1 MEKSEKKN
9 GFVGKLLILSATIVW
24 GSSFVILK
32 DTLNDF
38 GDGHFTFFILAC
50 RFLIACMIF
59 LAFSVK
65 RFNKFNKK
73 ILVHG
78 IILGIILFFAYAI
91 QTVALHYTTP
101 SKNAFLTET
110 YCILVPFMMWVFF
123 KKKIGLKNF
132 ITAVIC
138 LAGVVI
144 IAFFGRNDS
153 APNELLGDGLTV
165 LCGVFYALQ
174 MIFISQFKEDDS
186 LLLLIVE
193 MAVVMVLC
201 FGTSAIIEFPKYS
214 SSLSFNFEC
223 GWRIVYLG
231 VFATAYAQFAQLHG
245 QKYTTTTTTSLI
257 LCFEGVFSV
266 LFEFIFGYNNLNAYI
281 ITGFVLILSTLVINE
296 IDFAAIRNSLKSK
309 KEAQLVNGS
318 NKSTI
323 KGDNDEKITR

>member
-9 GFVGKLLILSATIVW
+9 GFIGKLLILSATIVW
-24 GSSFVILK
+24 GSSFVVLK
-32 DTLNDF
+32 DTLSAF

-50 RFLIACMIF
+50 RFLIASVIF

-65 RFNKFNKK
+65 RFKEFNKK
-73 ILVHG
+73 ILIHG
-78 IILGIILFFAYAI
+78 IILGVILFFAYAV
-91 QTVALHYTTP
+91 QTVALNYTTP

-110 YCILVPFMMWVFF
+110 YCVFVPFIMYFFF
-123 KKKIGLKNF
+123 KKEIGFKNF
-132 ITAVIC
+132 VTALVC

-144 IAFFGRNDS
+144 IAFFGRNEN

-174 MIFISQFKEDDS
+174 MIFISQFNKDDS
-186 LLLLIVE
+186 FLLLIVE
-193 MAVVMVLC
+193 MSVVTVLC

-245 QKYTTTTTTSLI
+245 QKYTTPTTTSLI
-257 LCFEGVFSV
+257 MCFEGVFSV

-296 IDFAAIRNSLKSK
+296 IDFVAIGNRLKPK

-318 NKSTI
+318 SESTI
-323 KGDNDEKITR
+323 KEDKDEKITR

>member
-32 DTLNDF
+32 DTLNEF

-138 LAGVVI
+138 LA
-144 IAFFGRNDS
+144 
-153 APNELLGDGLTV
+153 
-165 LCGVFYALQ
+165 
-174 MIFISQFKEDDS
+174 
-186 LLLLIVE
+186 VE

-245 QKYTTTTTTSLI
+245 QKYTTPTTTSLI

-281 ITGFVLILSTLVINE
+281 ITGFALILSTLVINE